1 MITLIRNSR
10 YFFAKE
16 KQKMVDAF
24 KHFLEHDAGA
34 SVRQAPHQK
43 NRKYAHV
50 EIAEEFKKHEQAR
63 KQKRLEHMIAR
74 KKLL

>member
-1 MITLIRNSR
+1 MNVLIRKSR
-10 YFFAKE
+10 FFFAGE

-43 NRKYAHV
+43 ERRYANV
-50 EIAEEFKKHEQAR
+50 EIAEEFKRQ
-63 KQKRLEHMIAR
+63 
-74 KKLL
+74 